1 VDGMGCLSFRARS
14 PPFPV
19 AAAASAVA
27 GVPLLQRSLAAVAG
41 QQDWPPEVSSP
52 VCVMQSLVD
61 KLSVVKIASRS
72 ATASP
77 PPSDGGVCSERSS
90 SGERSVN
97 IAATGGGRPEDVV
110 TVAFAGPGPE
120 PVWEK

>member
-1 VDGMGCLSFRARS
+1 MGCLSFRARS
-14 PPFPV
+14 PPSP
-19 AAAASAVA
+19 AAAAVA
-27 GVPLLQRSLAAVAG
+27 EK
-41 QQDWPPEVSSP
+41 QDWSPEVSAP

>member
-1 VDGMGCLSFRARS
+1 MGCLSFRARS
-14 PPFPV
+14 PLSP
-19 AAAASAVA
+19 
-27 GVPLLQRSLAAVAG
+27 AAVAVAEK
-41 QQDWPPEVSSP
+41 QDWSPEVSAP

>member
-14 PPFPV
+14 PPSP
-19 AAAASAVA
+19 A
-27 GVPLLQRSLAAVAG
+27 AAVAEK
-41 QQDWPPEVSSP
+41 QDWSPEVSAP

-97 IAATGGGRPEDVV
+97 IAAAATAGGRPEDVV
-110 TVAFAGPGPE
+110 TVAFAGPE
-120 PVWEK
+120 PVWEN

>member
-1 VDGMGCLSFRARS
+1 MGCLSFRARS
-14 PPFPV
+14 PPSS
-19 AAAASAVA
+19 AAAAAK
-27 GVPLLQRSLAAVAG
+27 
-41 QQDWPPEVSSP
+41 QQDWSPEVSAP

-61 KLSVVKIASRS
+61 KLSVLKIAPRS

-77 PPSDGGVCSERSS
+77 PPSDSGVCSERSS

-97 IAATGGGRPEDVV
+97 IAAAAGGGRPEDVV